1 MATPAQSSHPGPD
14 HLVTIKVLYN
24 DSNRRFKFPLK
35 DLRQNVLTDKVR
47 LRLHLSSD
55 RTSSPLGI
63 PNLLSK
69 IARITLGDKALSSG

>member
-47 LRLHLSSD
+47 L
-55 RTSSPLGI
+55 TPSPLELR
-63 PNLLSK
+63 PDLQS
-69 IARITLGDKALSSG
+69 AGDPQSYQR